1 MTLPTAPVIRPVTV
15 ADDLERLTALIHAAY
30 APHAR
35 LGLRY
40 WGTHQSVEDTAKRFA
55 SGTGLV
61 MVEGDDYVGTATL
74 RPPQPESTVAL
85 YRDPTVWSLCQF
97 CISPQAKGRGY
108 GKQLHAYVTEFARQA
123 GAQVLAL
130 DTAQPAAALI
140 AMYES
145 WGYQVVG
152 ECDWRPLTNY
162 TSALMARSLAE
173 GQPANEAPTKKG
185 PEGPLSIQM

>member
-1 MTLPTAPVIRPVTV
+1 MTDSPRPTIRQVTPE
-15 ADDLERLTALIHAAY
+15 DDLARLTALIHAAY

-61 MVEGDDYVGTATL
+61 MVDGDDYVGTATL
-74 RPPQPESTVAL
+74 RPPQPDSTVPL

-108 GKQLHAYVTEFARQA
+108 GKQLHAYATAFAKQA
-123 GAQVLAL
+123 GARTLAL

-162 TSALMARSLAE
+162 TSVLMARSLVDLLID
-173 GQPANEAPTKKG
+173 GGTG
-185 PEGPLSIQM
+185 GG

>member
-1 MTLPTAPVIRPVTV
+1 MTLSMAPVIRPVT
-15 ADDLERLTALIHAAY
+15 ASDDLERLTALIHAAY
-30 APHAR
+30 APHAS

-40 WGTHQSVEDTAKRFA
+40 WGIHQSVEDTAKRFA

-108 GKQLHAYVTEFARQA
+108 GKQLHAYASEFARRA

-130 DTAQPAAALI
+130 DTAQPATALI

-162 TSALMARSLAE
+162 TSVLMARSLIN
-173 GQPANEAPTKKG
+173 GHQSG
-185 PEGPLSIQM
+185 